1 MESGFL
7 FSYFFLTFLCST
19 LLLPHPLLVVL
30 ECIHVCSHVKATSK
44 VVRSF
49 FFLFGVYGIEQHCI
63 SSFIK
68 WFEPDSSEL
77 FYHVPLNSQYSSFFI
92 LSLLFG
98 LLASGFSTD
107 LRERLRCCVEANR
120 CTSKRLHTVHSAFLS
135 FLQSSFFFFFFS
147 VVVVVDTWTGVFFS
161 YLLFF
166 FFEVVCGAA
175 CDNLFFLV
183 AYTEITVSR
192 YPSLLFIFFFFL
204 WFNDLPVLHKLLF
217 VFFFAV
223 TVVAAVIVVG
233 VFSTSQ

>member
-1 MESGFL
+1 M
-7 FSYFFLTFLCST
+7 
-19 LLLPHPLLVVL
+19 
-30 ECIHVCSHVKATSK
+30 
-44 VVRSF
+44 
-49 FFLFGVYGIEQHCI
+49 EQHCI

-135 FLQSSFFFFFFS
+135 FLQSSFFFFCCCCRWYLDRS
-147 VVVVVDTWTGVFFS
+147 VFFFS
-161 YLLFF
+161 YLPFF
-166 FFEVVCGAA
+166 FLRLFVVQHATTF
-175 CDNLFFLV
+175 FFLV
-183 AYTEITVSR
+183 AYTETTVSR
-192 YPSLLFIFFFFL
+192 YSSLLFIFLLPLVQWSSCAPQAAFF
-204 WFNDLPVLHKLLF
+204 
-217 VFFFAV
+217 FFFAV

-233 VFSTSQ
+233 VFSTSQWFHFIVFCFVF

>member
-49 FFLFGVYGIEQHCI
+49 FFFGVYGIEQHCI

-135 FLQSSFFFFFFS
+135 FLQSSFFFFCIFIVGFI
-147 VVVVVDTWTGVFFS
+147 WTGVFFS

-166 FFEVVCGAA
+166 FF
-175 CDNLFFLV
+175 LRFFLLQH
-183 AYTEITVSR
+183 A
-192 YPSLLFIFFFFL
+192 IFFFFIL
-204 WFNDLPVLHKLLF
+204 CCCYCLYLERGFFSYLLF
-217 VFFFAV
+217 FFF
-223 TVVAAVIVVG
+223 
-233 VFSTSQ
+233 

>member
-77 FYHVPLNSQYSSFFI
+77 FYHVPLSSQYSSFFI

-135 FLQSSFFFFFFS
+135 FLQSSFFFF
-147 VVVVVDTWTGVFFS
+147 
-161 YLLFF
+161 LLLLSLILGRGFF
-166 FFEVVCGAA
+166 F
-175 CDNLFFLV
+175 L
-183 AYTEITVSR
+183 
-192 YPSLLFIFFFFL
+192 PPFFFFL
-204 WFNDLPVLHKLLF
+204 RLF
-217 VFFFAV
+217 VVQHATTFFFL
-223 TVVAAVIVVG
+223 
-233 VFSTSQ
+233 